1 MVPVVLPATMFTS
14 SKDPRKRRVYS
25 PYIKVQFT
33 SSKDHREI
41 RKSTPYLQYPSLNQ
55 PVRGSKEQ
63 GSSSPPNMFF
73 WFMAKLL
80 QTNKSR
86 NNKWS
91 REVKYKSIGMPCSY
105 P

>member
-1 MVPVVLPATMFTS
+1 MFTT
-14 SKDPRKRRVYS
+14 SKD
-25 PYIKVQFT
+25 Q
-33 SSKDHREI
+33 REI
-41 RKSTPYLQYPSLNQ
+41 RTSSLHLQYPSLNQ

-91 REVKYKSIGMPCSY
+91 REVKYKSIWMPCFY

>member
-1 MVPVVLPATMFTS
+1 MVPVVLSATKFTS
-14 SKDPRKRRVYS
+14 SKDPDILPTTK
-25 PYIKVQFT
+25 FT
-33 SSKDHREI
+33 SSKDQREI
-41 RKSTPYLQYPSLNQ
+41 RISSPYLQYPSLNQ

-63 GSSSPPNMFF
+63 GSSSPPKVFF

-91 REVKYKSIGMPCSY
+91 RDVKHKSIGMPCSY